1 MDPRERIILALDVGE
16 FSEAVEII
24 KKFRQDVDIFK
35 VGSELFTAAG
45 PDIVREI
52 RSMGKKVFLDLKFHD
67 IPNTVSKAAL
77 QASQMG
83 VFMFTLHTMGGFN
96 MMKSTVDAIVK
107 SALKGETER
116 PRILGVTILT
126 SIDGEALSHDLGI
139 PHSMSTQVRH
149 LAKLALSAG
158 LDGVVASPQETDMI
172 RSRCGPGFIIVT
184 PGIRPSWAPPDDQR
198 RTLTPKEAVRKG
210 SDYLVIG
217 RSVLSREN
225 PVKALQRIRDEIA
238 RA

>member
-16 FSEAVEII
+16 FAEAIETI
-24 KKFRQDVDIFK
+24 KKFGEDIDIFK
-35 VGSELFTAAG
+35 VGSELFTSAG

-52 RSMGKKVFLDLKFHD
+52 HSMGKKVFLDLKFHD

-77 QASQMG
+77 TASKLG

-96 MMKSTVDAIVK
+96 MMKSTVDTIVR
-107 SALKGETER
+107 SALKGETNR

-126 SIDGEALSHDLGI
+126 SIDKEALSHELGI
-139 PHSMSTQVRH
+139 PQSMSTQVRH
-149 LAKLALSAG
+149 LAKMALSAG
-158 LDGVVASPQETDMI
+158 LDGVVASPQETEMI

-225 PVKALQRIRDEIA
+225 PVQALKRIKDEIA